1 MVKVI
6 KKINEWKEVRKSK
19 LNDKSIGLVPTMGAV
34 HEGHLSLMRRSLSDN
49 EITVVSSFVNP
60 TQFNEKSDFEKYP
73 VTYDEDIQKLNDLKI
88 DYLFYPDREEI
99 YHDNYRY
106 SVDENELSKI
116 LCGAHRKGHFE
127 GVLSVVMKL
136 LNIIK
141 PRKAYFGEKDYQQ
154 YLLIKGMVDAFFM
167 EAEIIPC
174 PIIREDDGLAMSSRN
189 IRLTEKERNMATLFP
204 SLLKSKHSVK
214 KIASILKKEGF
225 KVDYIEELNG
235 RRFGAVHLG
244 NVRLIDNV
252 KRKNFNYNI
261 GINRSL

>member
-1 MVKVI
+1 MVQVI
-6 KKINEWKEVRKSK
+6 KEINEWKEIRKGE
-19 LNDKSIGLVPTMGAV
+19 LNNKSIGLVPTMGAL

-60 TQFNEKSDFEKYP
+60 AQFNDKSDFEKYP
-73 VTYDEDIQKLNDLKI
+73 VTYDADIQKLNDLKI
-88 DYLFYPDREEI
+88 DYLLYPDSEDI
-99 YHDNYRY
+99 YHDDYKY

-116 LCGAHRKGHFE
+116 LCGAYRKGHFE

-136 LNIIK
+136 LNIVK
-141 PRKAYFGEKDYQQ
+141 PQKAYFGEKDYQQ

-167 EAEIIPC
+167 DVKIIPC
-174 PIIREDDGLAMSSRN
+174 PIIRENDGLAMSSRN
-189 IRLTEKERNMATLFP
+189 IRLTEEERNMATLFP

-214 KIASILKKEGF
+214 KAARILKKEGF
-225 KVDYIEELNG
+225 KVDYIEEIDG

-252 KRKNFNYNI
+252 KR
-261 GINRSL
+261 